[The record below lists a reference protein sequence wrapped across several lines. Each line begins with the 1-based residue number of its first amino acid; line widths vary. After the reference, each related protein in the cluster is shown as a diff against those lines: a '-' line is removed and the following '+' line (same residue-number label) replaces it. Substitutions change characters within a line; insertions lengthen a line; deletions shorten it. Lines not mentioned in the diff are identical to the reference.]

1 MFSEHASQHMPQFP
15 EPFWRANM
23 ELPSFPKLENDIE
36 VDVSIVGGGIVGITA
51 AYLLRKEGMKVALID
66 AGRVLTGTT
75 GHTTAKITAQHG
87 LIYHELIEHFGLEKA
102 RAYYEASMS
111 ALHFIH
117 DTAARNQ
124 IECDFTHEDAY
135 LYTNT
140 DSYISKLEKEMKAY
154 ETLGIQGDYRDSI
167 PIDIPVKAAVKMNAQ
182 GQFHPLKYLK
192 KLLEECVK
200 HGAQI
205 FENTTAVD
213 VDYGN
218 EINVL
223 TRNGHKMTCK
233 QLVIASHYPFYDGLG
248 FYFARMYPERSYLL
262 AVKPQKTFSGGM
274 YLMVEKPTRSLRY
287 TLYNN
292 EKILL
297 VGGERHKTGQG
308 ISTIQHYEALQKYT
322 EQTFGIN
329 EFLYRWSAQDWT
341 TLDKVPFIGRITSE
355 KPNIYVATGFR
366 KWGMSNGTAAALLI
380 SDLILER
387 PNPYKELF
395 TPSRFKADPSV
406 KTLIRENAD
415 VAGHLLKG
423 KWEFPVRTVDDLQ
436 ADEGSVIR
444 VNGKRAGA
452 YKDKNQNVY
461 MVDTTCRH
469 MGCEVEW
476 NSGDRTWDCPCH
488 GSRYSVTGEVLEGPA
503 KHPLKK
509 VEE

>member
-1 MFSEHASQHMPQFP
+1 MFSENASQHMPPFP
-15 EPFWRANM
+15 ESFWRSNL
-23 ELPSFPKLENDIE
+23 ELPSFPKLEKDIE
-36 VDVSIVGGGIVGITA
+36 VDISIVGGGIVGITSA
-51 AYLLRKEGMKVALID
+51 NLLGKAGMKVALID
-66 AGRVLTGTT
+66 AGKILTGTT

-87 LIYHELIEHFGLEKA
+87 LIYHELMEHFGFEKA
-102 RAYYEASMS
+102 RGYYEANMS
-111 ALHFIH
+111 ALHFIR
-117 DTAARNQ
+117 DTVLRHQ
-124 IECDFTHEDAY
+124 IECDFTEEDAY

-140 DSYISKLEKEMKAY
+140 DSYISKLEKEMEAY
-154 ETLGIQGDYRDSI
+154 EKLGIEGDYRNSI
-167 PIDIPVKAAVKMNAQ
+167 PIDIPVKAAVRMNTQ

-192 KLLEECVK
+192 KLLEETE
-200 HGAQI
+200 HQGAEI

-213 VDYGN
+213 IEQGN
-218 EINVL
+218 EIKVVA
-223 TRNGHKMTCK
+223 RNGCTISCK
-233 QLVIASHYPFYDGLG
+233 QVVIASHYPFYDGAG
-248 FYFARMYPERSYLL
+248 FYFARMYPERTYLL

-274 YLMVEKPTRSLRY
+274 YLMVEEPTRSLRY
-287 TLYNN
+287 TLCDN

-308 ISTIQHYEALQKYT
+308 ISTIHHYEALQKYA
-322 EQTFGIN
+322 EETFGIN

-366 KWGMSNGTAAALLI
+366 KWGMTNGTAAAKLI
-380 SDLILER
+380 SDLILEK
-387 PNPYKELF
+387 PNPYEELF
-395 TPSRFKADPSV
+395 TPSRFNMDPSV
-406 KTLIRENAD
+406 KTLIRENTN

-423 KWEFPVRTVDDLQ
+423 KWESPLKTVDDLQ
-436 ADEGSVIR
+436 TDEGSVIR

-503 KHPLKK
+503 KQPLNK